1 MFCTTGQSS
10 PKIEPKEL
18 KTIQQLNKQV
28 KDTQYPDYHVSHL
41 PDVAQPRNPVY
52 QQQVQPFVIYDTP
65 TYYTNSQ
72 QEYHPP
78 PVQHIQQVQ
87 FVPTV
92 PFTQQVPTVP
102 FTQQVPTVPFTQQVP
117 TVVSPYYSVPYYPP
131 MFPVWQPFVE
141 QTHKQD
147 MQQPS
152 QALPQ
157 VQTVEDTP
165 KQCIDLQK
173 LQQMLQAT
181 YSEVLAQVLKQL
193 DPQVLPHV
201 LPQVFT
207 HVSHEVL
214 TQTLP
219 SMVSQS
225 YRTEYPM

>member
-87 FVPTV
+87 F
-92 PFTQQVPTVP
+92 
-102 FTQQVPTVPFTQQVP
+102 VPTVPFTQQVP